1 MLWSCC
7 DITLLYHDNFIIAGG
22 TVVDQRTV
30 QITNSTLGRACV
42 PFTAG
47 INPGV
52 VEDDQTFGIELQDL
66 DMPSDVQ
73 FIGGQTAT
81 VEVIE
86 RES

>member
-1 MLWSCC
+1 M
-7 DITLLYHDNFIIAGG
+7 
-22 TVVDQRTV
+22 DQTTIE
-30 QITNSTLGRACV
+30 ITNSTLGRTCV

-52 VEDDQTFGIELQDL
+52 VEDDQTFRIELQDL
-66 DMPSDVQ
+66 DMSSDVQ
-73 FIGGQTAT
+73 FLGEQTVT